1 MDEFETRDQIIRV
14 INLQLSCQPPTVL
27 SVYSCSKS
35 TGNMP
40 ETFDGANPRKLLNIL
55 KSEISAETLT
65 ALTALFTDEQL
76 LAAAR
81 DDNDDLLAGALEVGK
96 SWSKFNINHKGP
108 SVS

>member
-1 MDEFETRDQIIRV
+1 
-14 INLQLSCQPPTVL
+14 
-27 SVYSCSKS
+27 
-35 TGNMP
+35 MP

-55 KSEISAETLT
+55 KSEISAQTLT
-65 ALTALFTDEQL
+65 ALTALSTDEQL

-81 DDNDDLLAGALEVGK
+81 DDNDDLLTGALEAGK